1 VSQIRQNRIKKPSN
15 HNKIVINEIQNPHDQ
30 FVRSLLSNPR
40 LARNF
45 LENYLPEKVVAKL
58 KFDTLELSQESFV
71 DEDLRP
77 HHTDLLFK
85 LQKKNNH
92 KVFVYVLFEHKSS
105 PDAYVAFQLLRYSTR
120 IWEKV
125 TEKKLPPIIPLVLY
139 HGSRRWNVSRNFSDL
154 IADSDEFFE
163 FVPKFAYELCDLS
176 ALSETE
182 IKGEAMLQLGL
193 TAMRHIFSH
202 NLNRKLPEI
211 LDIMSKSEEQ
221 GAIEFLGTVLR
232 YITSASDKVTT
243 EDLREALTGTF
254 PERKNEIMMTLARE
268 WIEEGRQEGRQ
279 EGELAVT
286 LRILRRRFS
295 DLDVGTVNRIQLL
308 SAEKL
313 ENLGYMLFD
322 FKSVADLNNWLKRS
336 K

>member
-1 VSQIRQNRIKKPSN
+1 MT
-15 HNKIVINEIQNPHDQ
+15 EIQNPHDQ

-105 PDAYVAFQLLRYSTR
+105 PDAFVAFQLLRYSTR

-154 IADSDEFFE
+154 IADSEEFSE

-202 NLNRKLPEI
+202 NLNRELPEI

-232 YITSASDKVTT
+232 YLTSASDKITT
-243 EDLREALTGTF
+243 EDLREALTETF
-254 PERKNEIMMTLARE
+254 PEKKNEIMMTLARE
-268 WIEEGRQEGRQ
+268 WIEEGRQEGKLEGIKEGKLEGIKEGKQ

-286 LRILRRRFS
+286 LRILRKRFS
-295 DLDVGTVNRIQLL
+295 DLDVGTVERIKLL

-313 ENLGYMLFD
+313 EDLGYMLFD
-322 FKSVADLNNWLKRS
+322 FKSVADLNDWLKRS

>member
-1 VSQIRQNRIKKPSN
+1 
-15 HNKIVINEIQNPHDQ
+15 VINEIQNPHDQ

-154 IADSDEFFE
+154 IA
-163 FVPKFAYELCDLS
+163 

-193 TAMRHIFSH
+193 TAMRYIFNH

-243 EDLREALTGTF
+243 EDLREALTETF
-254 PERKNEIMMTLARE
+254 PEKKNEIMMTLARE
-268 WIEEGRQEGRQ
+268 WIEEGRQEGKLEGRQ

-295 DLDVGTVNRIQLL
+295 DLDVGTVERIQRL

-313 ENLGYMLFD
+313 EDLGYMLFD
-322 FKSVADLNNWLKRS
+322 FKSVADLNDWLKRS